1 MEKLIYTEIF
11 KPSSQTIFIT
21 TCIIAPL
28 LKSSKTLT
36 LSQLKDKTFR
46 SSEKEQFFR
55 FSEKLIIS
63 AMKSKKIRLTKE
75 APDYRLTRMA
85 FSRVLKCLWTLD
97 PKVLSNVRF

>member
-11 KPSSQTIFIT
+11 KPSAQKIFIT
-21 TCIIAPL
+21 VCIIAPL

-46 SSEKEQFFR
+46 SLEKEQFFR

-63 AMKSKKIRLTKE
+63 AMKNKKIRLKK
-75 APDYRLTRMA
+75 AVPDYRLRRMA
-85 FSRVLKCLWTLD
+85 FARIVECLWRLD
-97 PKVLSNVRF
+97 PKVLSNG